1 MNRGVSESKI
11 SAFGTD
17 DIFVLL
23 AICRK
28 MRTFLNGVPDEFY
41 IRVGEEVQRN
51 ALRVSYPTSPHLE
64 KTYGT

>member
-1 MNRGVSESKI
+1 MNRVVSELKM

-41 IRVGEEVQRN
+41 IRGDE
-51 ALRVSYPTSPHLE
+51 RVHPS
-64 KTYGT
+64 TYY